1 MIKSYIGLFT
11 RLSAFCVLSGLIMF
25 SSCNSQEENEIRV
38 LKLKVHTFN
47 NDEIVSKLP
56 YYHDDLKDLV
66 MPITE
71 RTVGKSILISKIDFS
86 DKVNSKWKASIDI
99 EKLSKQIGV
108 SFNIKMSSNILGRV
122 FEPTDEG
129 IPAETHMLYKKSN
142 GILDMSST
150 EFDYAPYYEEKYN
163 DTSIGFFVWS
173 NDKEERS
180 KNIYSELKELR
191 NAIAEYSDDFPWR
204 TVVVA
209 YKPKLLPADIL
220 EEPQESVQ
228 DTLVLV
234 EEKDPPPAKLKEIC
248 DNGKDDD
255 NDGKVDCKDS
265 GCEPCK
271 EKCLIIYNNKNSF
284 SWTDMG
290 PGWTYSYAF
299 SKGNF
304 NSTSKSAI
312 TSLSLPKGLPT
323 GVRLTLKVSAYKGS
337 SVPLTNE
344 YKFMIYADDNYIIV
358 GDYCPD
364 GLIKQQNCKTN

>member
-1 MIKSYIGLFT
+1 
-11 RLSAFCVLSGLIMF
+11 
-25 SSCNSQEENEIRV
+25 
-38 LKLKVHTFN
+38 
-47 NDEIVSKLP
+47 
-56 YYHDDLKDLV
+56 
-66 MPITE
+66 
-71 RTVGKSILISKIDFS
+71 
-86 DKVNSKWKASIDI
+86 
-99 EKLSKQIGV
+99 
-108 SFNIKMSSNILGRV
+108 
-122 FEPTDEG
+122 
-129 IPAETHMLYKKSN
+129 
-142 GILDMSST
+142 
-150 EFDYAPYYEEKYN
+150 
-163 DTSIGFFVWS
+163 
-173 NDKEERS
+173 
-180 KNIYSELKELR
+180 
-191 NAIAEYSDDFPWR
+191 
-204 TVVVA
+204 VVVA
-209 YKPKLLPADIL
+209 YKPKLLPADIQ

-228 DTLVLV
+228 DTLVPV
-234 EEKDPPPAKLKEIC
+234 EEKNPPPAKLKEIC